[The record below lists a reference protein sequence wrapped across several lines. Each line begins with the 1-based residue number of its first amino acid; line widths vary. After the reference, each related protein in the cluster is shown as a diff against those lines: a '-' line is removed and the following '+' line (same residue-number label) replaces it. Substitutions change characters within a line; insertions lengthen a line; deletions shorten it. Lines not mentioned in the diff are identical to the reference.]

1 MAIEKGE
8 SISMLHSACV
18 AATDA
23 VDSLSHARNCAE
35 EAGSPLSHE
44 ARRLAGLAMSL
55 AEELNIERK
64 GLEASVPT
72 GGWS

>member
-1 MAIEKGE
+1 MATEKGE
-8 SISMLHSACV
+8 SLSLLLAACV

-23 VDSLSHARNCAE
+23 VDSLNHARNLAE
-35 EAGSPLSHE
+35 EAGSPLTDE

-64 GLEASVPT
+64 GITASV
-72 GGWS
+72 GSARWS